1 MGWILCVWPEGKEE
15 WLSLQAEKSYHSLSH
30 SGDSATWLEVASG
43 EVGYYSISFWPVMEI
58 QTRKVAFAGVWY
70 MFQNGAE
77 GLSSDR
83 DFFSPR
89 FFTTEN
95 AFGNV
100 YGCSQPELGFL
111 VDDLPSRAPLQP
123 GSGCPGV
130 SYTTTLL
137 FVESIVVAGLPIL
150 AVFRHCF
157 WLLGCTSSH
166 PNNAGFREGG
176 GLWML
181 ASEATWLGP
190 AIALVLMSPQSPPSS
205 FVSQPRLASVPPLM

>member
-111 VDDLPSRAPLQP
+111 VDDLPSRAPLQVNCEDMRLQEITFILGLVVYIP
-123 GSGCPGV
+123 NLVLSQALDVQEFLTPQHYCSWSPLLLQVYPFWLFSGIVSGC
-130 SYTTTLL
+130 
-137 FVESIVVAGLPIL
+137 
-150 AVFRHCF
+150 
-157 WLLGCTSSH
+157 
-166 PNNAGFREGG
+166 
-176 GLWML
+176 
-181 ASEATWLGP
+181 
-190 AIALVLMSPQSPPSS
+190 
-205 FVSQPRLASVPPLM
+205 